1 MLIEKGEI
9 FYMQIIYRFIL
20 MLLLLII
27 VLPGVYSVE
36 RQNEIIKI
44 AIMDFQQRGDA
55 TENEVEVLSEYIRS
69 KIVETGVFEVIER
82 SQLKNLMSE
91 SAVQGTGLTSLS
103 SEPGTSIL
111 LI

>member
-1 MLIEKGEI
+1 
-9 FYMQIIYRFIL
+9 MQIVYRFVL

-27 VLPGVYSVE
+27 VLPGAYSDE

-91 SAVQGTGLTSLS
+91 
-103 SEPGTSIL
+103 
-111 LI
+111 